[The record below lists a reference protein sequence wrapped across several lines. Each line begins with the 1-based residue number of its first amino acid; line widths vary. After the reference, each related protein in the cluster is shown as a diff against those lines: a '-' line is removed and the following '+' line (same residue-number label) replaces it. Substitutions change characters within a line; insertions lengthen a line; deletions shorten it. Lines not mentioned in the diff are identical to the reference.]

1 MYCPGWS
8 AKYQETGSI
17 MHHYAKESTARML
30 GPPEFP
36 MRNWIIGTCAG
47 DPSYLAG
54 VQGHD
59 FQHQHSQK
67 TNCRKQLLV
76 SKPNKCCSFQIS
88 ETLLP
93 PTPLKTNIKNQ
104 SVSSFH
110 RDLQFLQVTNSRP
123 WWWRYDAL
131 DLGCRSCSRERTFGK
146 EHLSVNHDL
155 QGKLRFG
162 GDNYIVN
169 D

>member
-1 MYCPGWS
+1 MGIVGLECTVLDDPLS
-8 AKYQETGSI
+8 IKRRDPLCIIMPKKAPQEC
-17 MHHYAKESTARML
+17 L
-30 GPPEFP
+30 DPPEFP

-67 TNCRKQLLV
+67 TNCGKQLLV

-93 PTPLKTNIKNQ
+93 PHPPKNKHQ
-104 SVSSFH
+104 KSIRFPSFH

-123 WWWRYDAL
+123 
-131 DLGCRSCSRERTFGK
+131 
-146 EHLSVNHDL
+146 
-155 QGKLRFG
+155 
-162 GDNYIVN
+162 
-169 D
+169 